1 MLLSKRAEM
10 FLPNQWPAYF
20 SRAEGCTV
28 WDLDGN
34 KFVDMATMGVGTN
47 ILGYRNPIVDEAVK
61 RVIDL
66 GTMSTLNCPEE
77 VYLAEKLISLNPWA
91 QMVKLARTGGE
102 ANALAIRIGRAASG
116 KDKVA
121 VCGYHGWHDWYLSA
135 NLGDDQNLDGHLL
148 PGLEPKG
155 VPRALIG
162 STETFLYNDF
172 ARLSSLVASGEI
184 GVIKMEVVRNE
195 EPKDDFLHKVR
206 TLATEHGIV
215 LIFDECTSGF
225 RETFG
230 GLHQSYGV
238 EPDIA
243 VYGKALGNGFPITAV
258 VGREEVMQA
267 AQSTFISSTFW
278 SDRVGPAAALA
289 TLSEMERVRSWETIT
304 RVGEYVRKSIIGMS
318 ESAGLVV
325 KTLGRPAIL
334 NFRLDSNLA
343 LHFKTLITKEMLKRG
358 YLASTSFY
366 ASIAHSDDEV
376 QKFLENLEEVIAS
389 LASLSSEV
397 EYMNRIGGGLAH
409 EGFRRLN

>member
-1 MLLSKRAEM
+1 
-10 FLPNQWPAYF
+10 
-20 SRAEGCTV
+20 
-28 WDLDGN
+28 
-34 KFVDMATMGVGTN
+34 
-47 ILGYRNPIVDEAVK
+47 
-61 RVIDL
+61 
-66 GTMSTLNCPEE
+66 
-77 VYLAEKLISLNPWA
+77 
-91 QMVKLARTGGE
+91 MVRFARTGGE
-102 ANALAIRIGRAASG
+102 ANAVAVRIARAASG
-116 KDKVA
+116 KDGVA
-121 VCGYHGWHDWYLSA
+121 ICGYHGWHDWYLSA

-148 PGLEPKG
+148 PGLEPRG